1 MALVREGD
9 PITIDAH
16 RQLLQ
21 LDVDDS
27 EIARRR
33 AEWRQPEPRYK
44 RGVLGKF
51 AALSRPANEGTGTG
65 WMPQDGTFKG
75 APMRRPGPRSSERRS
90 AARASNRQ
98 SAAPCSRR

>member
-1 MALVREGD
+1 M
-9 PITIDAH
+9 DAH

-44 RGVLGKF
+44 RGSL
-51 AALSRPANEGTGTG
+51 ANL
-65 WMPQDGTFKG
+65 
-75 APMRRPGPRSSERRS
+75 PRSRARPTKEPAQGD
-90 AARASNRQ
+90 AAGRHIQRGAY
-98 SAAPCSRR
+98 AAPLTPFL